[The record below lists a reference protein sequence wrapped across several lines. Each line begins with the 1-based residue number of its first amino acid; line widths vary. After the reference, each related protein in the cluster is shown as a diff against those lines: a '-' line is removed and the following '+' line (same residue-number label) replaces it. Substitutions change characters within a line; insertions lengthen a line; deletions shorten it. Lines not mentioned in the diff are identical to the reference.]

1 VKTAGSVQPQ
11 ASQPEVRYGTA
22 GWSFPDWYGCFYP
35 KRKPDDGPGSLFTGV
50 LESEDS
56 DVGLAKREPLRYYA
70 RYFDLVEVNSSFYGI
85 PRPTTS
91 VRWADLTERTQGPPF
106 LFSAKVP
113 HTMTHEGRL
122 LQREVEAFR
131 DFLAPLRDRE
141 RLIAVLAQFPG
152 HFAWCPRAKGLLGG
166 LREALDGLPLVVE
179 VRHASWQTSS
189 AVDFLRDQ
197 EATLASI
204 DMPQARD
211 TLPPSELITQ
221 PELAYVRLHGRNSEA
236 WFDSKAGRD
245 QRYDYLYSPPELDGW
260 ARRISTLS
268 KAAKRT
274 FVIANNHY
282 RGQAPA
288 NALEL
293 RRLGGEGVTVP
304 RALSETYPRLGS

>member
-1 VKTAGSVQPQ
+1 MSTS
-11 ASQPEVRYGTA
+11 PEVRYGTA
-22 GWSFPDWYGCFYP
+22 GWSFPDWYGSFYP
-35 KRKPDDGPGSLFTGV
+35 QRKVPDGPGSLFTGL
-50 LESEDS
+50 LETGEHS

-70 RYFDLVEVNSSFYGI
+70 RYFDVVEVNSSFYGI

-91 VRWADLTERTQGPPF
+91 ARWADLTERDQGPPF

-113 HTMTHEGRL
+113 QTMTHEGRIL
-122 LQREVEAFR
+122 PREVQAFH

-141 RLIAVLAQFPG
+141 RLTAVLAQFPG
-152 HFAWCPRAKGLLGG
+152 HFAWSPRAKGLLEE
-166 LREALDGLPLVVE
+166 LREALAGLPLVVE
-179 VRHASWQTSS
+179 VRHASWQATS
-189 AVDFLRDQ
+189 AVDFLRGQ

-211 TLPPSELITQ
+211 TLPPSELVTQ
-221 PELAYVRLHGRNSEA
+221 PELAYVRLHGRNGEA

-268 KAAKRT
+268 SVAKKT
-274 FVIANNHY
+274 LVIANNHY

-293 RRLGGEGVTVP
+293 RRLGGEDVTIP
-304 RALSETYPRLGS
+304 PALGETYPRLGS